1 LPKHIDIHIEYF
13 TAFVDDAGKLQTRDD
28 VYGYSRKVKAAL
40 NVYGQIAANGGRG
53 APVMAKRPG

>member
-1 LPKHIDIHIEYF
+1 
-13 TAFVDDAGKLQTRDD
+13 
-28 VYGYSRKVKAAL
+28 VKAAL